1 MNILIIDAGS
11 SSMRGVLFTEKGRIT
26 DQKQIQYH
34 PVYGENGIYV
44 EQDPLDYKM
53 ALWEIMEWAGETVKG
68 ISDAVEAIGL
78 TSQRSSCICIEHK
91 GNPIGNAICWQDK
104 RTIPICKTLE
114 THNAEIFDKS
124 GALVNSVF
132 LGPKLT
138 WIHKNRT
145 EVYKRVWKFM
155 TIADYL
161 LYLLTGNT
169 CTDDTYASR
178 THLMDLKTHTW
189 DSALL
194 DYFSVEKQK
203 LCEICPVGSCVGT
216 LRHEAA
222 ALTGMPEGIPVY
234 SAGGDQQCALV
245 GQGVFNQGDVSVTL
259 GTGEFIAMQLKQL
272 PVQRKP
278 QVIYNTSAIRGEYI
292 VEFGAVTCCS
302 ALDWF
307 MREFYP
313 DRNYEKIG
321 SSLMES
327 KPRASGCIALP
338 YFQGRITPDQNHSAK
353 AVFAGISLNTT
364 KADLL
369 RAFVEGIG
377 IETCNGIEEMPAEPG
392 RILVN
397 GGLTHTPEIC
407 QILAD
412 VLGRPIYVSNEQDAT
427 ALGACI
433 VTMVSMG
440 CFQDAAGAYK
450 NIRRNP
456 LTDVFMPRRENM
468 DIYRKLKEENREL
481 YRRIYESP
489 V

>member
-11 SSMRGVLFTEKGRIT
+11 SSMRGVLFTEKGKIIE
-26 DQKQIQYH
+26 QKQIKYH
-34 PVYGENGIYV
+34 PFYGENGIFV
-44 EQDPLDYKM
+44 EQDPLEYKE
-53 ALWEIMEWAGETVKG
+53 ALWEIMEWTGEIVTG
-68 ISDAVEAIGL
+68 LSEAVDAIGL
-78 TSQRSSCICIEHK
+78 TAQRSSCICMDYE

-104 RTIPICKTLE
+104 RTIPICRMLE
-114 THNAEIFDKS
+114 AYNEDIFDKS

-138 WIHKNRT
+138 WIRENRG

-161 LYLLTGNT
+161 MYILTGNI

-178 THLMDLKTHTW
+178 THLMNLETRAW
-189 DSALL
+189 DSCLL
-194 DYFSVEKQK
+194 DYFSVERQK
-203 LCEICPVGSCVGT
+203 LCEIYPVGNCMGV
-216 LRHEAA
+216 LRREAA
-222 ALTGMPEGIPVY
+222 MLTGMEEGIPVY
-234 SAGGDQQCALV
+234 SAGGDQQCALI
-245 GQGVFNQGDVSVTL
+245 GQGVFNEGDVSVTL

-272 PVQRKP
+272 PVQRKSR
-278 QVIYNTSAIRGEYI
+278 VIYNTSAIKGEYI

-313 DRNYEKIG
+313 DMRYENIG
-321 SSLMES
+321 RSLTES
-327 KPRASGCIALP
+327 KPGASGCIALP
-338 YFQGRITPDQNHSAK
+338 YFQGRITPDHNNSAK

-377 IETCNGIEEMPAEPG
+377 IETCQGIGEMPLEPG

-397 GGLTHTPEIC
+397 GGLTHTSEIC
-407 QILAD
+407 RILAD
-412 VLGRPIYVSNEQDAT
+412 TLGHPIYVSNEQDAT
-427 ALGACI
+427 ALGAYI

-440 CFQDAAGAYK
+440 CFPDEENAYQ
-450 NIRRNP
+450 NIRSNP
-456 LTDVFMPRRENM
+456 LTDIFMPRQENTE
-468 DIYRKLKEENREL
+468 IYQRLKEENCEL
-481 YRRIYESP
+481 YNRIYGN
-489 V
+489 